1 MDPQLLAFQQGALAD
16 AVTTM
21 GRVVT
26 FGTTAL
32 TGIRSELQVDPGQ
45 LQTGGFKYKRLFQI
59 RFNNPALIAT
69 IKPGMSG
76 VDDTGVTCKVLH
88 YKVDHLG
95 VLYYMGSVNA

>member
-1 MDPQLLAFQQGALAD
+1 MDAQLLAFQQAALAD

-26 FGTTAL
+26 FSGTPY
-32 TGIRSELQVDPGQ
+32 TGIRSEIQVDPGQ
-45 LQTGGFKYKRLFQI
+45 LQIGGFKYKRLFQI
-59 RFNNPALIAT
+59 RFNNPALPAT

-76 VDDTGVTCKVLH
+76 VDDTGITCKVLH

-95 VLYYMGSVNA
+95 VLYFMGSVNA